1 MQGLDALPAVCIHEK
16 DLEQLF
22 FALAQNAIQAAD
34 GQQSRRFTILGRREG
49 ELVALEFSDDCGGIA
64 PESLPHIFEPFY
76 TTKPA
81 GEGTGLGLCI
91 AQRVVAQARGQMS
104 VESHYGSGTTFRVS
118 LPISGA

>member
-1 MQGLDALPAVCIHEK
+1 MQGAGRAAGRCIHEK

-49 ELVALEFSDDCGGIA
+49 ELVALEFSTIAGGLPRKPA
-64 PESLPHIFEPFY
+64 PYFRTVLHD
-76 TTKPA
+76 KAA